1 MLVVLLMSQLRIC
14 VPASDVI
21 EGNIGDGDGV
31 NEILHTLRTID
42 GENVQIIY
50 DLAHLGIEPT

>member
-1 MLVVLLMSQLRIC
+1 MLVVLLMCQLRIC

-31 NEILHTLRTID
+31 KEILHTLRTRN

-50 DLAHLGIEPT
+50 DLGIEPT